1 MGRRGKYM
9 CSTKRNYKPRI
20 KSRTVTLG
28 GILSGGEYVIPIY
41 QRPYEW
47 EEAQIDKV
55 FEQICNICDYEEN
68 TEKEEV
74 FFGSLQFNINDNKE
88 IEIIDGQQRITT
100 FLLIIQALIHG
111 KKGLEFDDEKK
122 KIIIGKCSIKYKNNI
137 KKEKFYNN
145 FKYILSCVEKQAINI
160 EDMYNYI
167 IFVEIYT
174 EMEKSLEK
182 MLKIFS
188 TMNMEGLPL
197 QTEDIFKLKYSDL
210 FRSESA
216 EVLGKINQKYE
227 EIYNYNNESKTCELS
242 EYDIIDTFK
251 FYIISSFGKEFQTA
265 KYMRQNAITFFVE
278 NIDKIR
284 SKSDKI
290 RIEVFSDIADTII
303 ETQKIID
310 KKNTEN
316 IKEDNLK
323 WFARELISESKYW
336 NLRNIVFY
344 IVYRISEN
352 KGATE
357 EEDVEKALKL
367 SEIIWQYCSIYRA
380 AYSKIVNEVYDKII
394 ESFIKPENVEDIK
407 NIESLEVENNEVL
420 KAFKDML
427 EGDCLSGHLPHLMV
441 ELSYFHD
448 CIGKSVG
455 EVKKYIFYREY
466 NKDEVGIGKQTH
478 LDIEHIISQHFEGE
492 PELDAK
498 LINSIGNLMY
508 LERNINRNIGKRLG
522 NRLKDN
528 KDYSFEEDISEIKI
542 PDKEGSNL
550 ISYKNS
556 KLQCVKNI
564 VEEYNENRREWGIKQ
579 CENRSKEKIQ
589 FIKKIYYVDFK
600 YEYSKVDKTESKTVT
615 SNT

>member
-1 MGRRGKYM
+1 
-9 CSTKRNYKPRI
+9 
-20 KSRTVTLG
+20 
-28 GILSGGEYVIPIY
+28 
-41 QRPYEW
+41 
-47 EEAQIDKV
+47 
-55 FEQICNICDYEEN
+55 
-68 TEKEEV
+68 
-74 FFGSLQFNINDNKE
+74 
-88 IEIIDGQQRITT
+88 
-100 FLLIIQALIHG
+100 
-111 KKGLEFDDEKK
+111 
-122 KIIIGKCSIKYKNNI
+122 
-137 KKEKFYNN
+137 
-145 FKYILSCVEKQAINI
+145 
-160 EDMYNYI
+160 
-167 IFVEIYT
+167 
-174 EMEKSLEK
+174 
-182 MLKIFS
+182 
-188 TMNMEGLPL
+188 
-197 QTEDIFKLKYSDL
+197 
-210 FRSESA
+210 
-216 EVLGKINQKYE
+216 
-227 EIYNYNNESKTCELS
+227 
-242 EYDIIDTFK
+242 
-251 FYIISSFGKEFQTA
+251 
-265 KYMRQNAITFFVE
+265 MRQNAITFFVE

-448 CIGKSVG
+448 CIGKGKSVG

-466 NKDEVGIGKQTH
+466 NKDGAGKQER

-542 PDKEGSNL
+542 SDKEGSNL

-579 CENRSKEKIQ
+579 CENRRREKIQ
-589 FIKKIYYVDFK
+589 FIKKIYYIDFK
-600 YEYSKVDKTESKTVT
+600 
-615 SNT
+615 

>member
-1 MGRRGKYM
+1 MH
-9 CSTKRNYKPRI
+9 STKQNYEPRI

-28 GILSGGEYVIPIY
+28 DILSGGKYIIPIY

-47 EEAQIDKV
+47 EETQIDKV
-55 FEQICNICDYEEN
+55 FEQICNICDDEEN
-68 TEKEEV
+68 AEKEEV
-74 FFGSLQFNINDNKE
+74 FFGSLQFNINDDEE

-111 KKGLEFDDEKK
+111 EKGLEFDEEKK
-122 KIIIGKCSIKYKNNI
+122 EITIDKCSIKYKNNI

-145 FKYILSCVEKQAINI
+145 FKYILSCLEKQDINI
-160 EDMYNYI
+160 EDMYDCI
-167 IFVEIYT
+167 TFVKIYT
-174 EMEKSLEK
+174 KGEKSLEK

-216 EVLGKINQKYE
+216 EVLEKINQKYE

-265 KYMRQNAITFFVE
+265 KCMKQNAITFFVE

-310 KKNTEN
+310 KKNTEDF
-316 IKEDNLK
+316 KENNLK
-323 WFARELISESKYW
+323 WFARELIGESKYW
-336 NLRNIVFY
+336 NLRNMVFY
-344 IVYRISEN
+344 IVYRISKK
-352 KGATE
+352 KGAIKE
-357 EEDVEKALKL
+357 KNVEKALEL
-367 SEIIWQYCSIYRA
+367 SEIIWQFCSIYRA
-380 AYSKIVNEVYDKII
+380 AYSKIVYEVYDKII
-394 ESFIKPENVEDIK
+394 ESFIKPEDAEDIK
-407 NIESLEVENNEVL
+407 NIKSLEVENYEE
-420 KAFKDML
+420 FKKML

-448 CIGKSVG
+448 CIVKGKSVG
-455 EVKKYIFYREY
+455 EVKKNIFYREY
-466 NKDEVGIGKQTH
+466 NKDEDEVGKQAR

-522 NRLKDN
+522 NRLKGN
-528 KDYSFEEDISEIKI
+528 KVYSFEEDISEIKI
-542 PDKEGSNL
+542 PDKGGSNL
-550 ISYKNS
+550 ISYKSS
-556 KLQCVKNI
+556 KLQCVENI
-564 VEEYNENRREWGIKQ
+564 VQEYDTNQREWGIKE
-579 CENRSKEKIQ
+579 CKNRKREKIN
-589 FIKKIYYVDFK
+589 FIKDIYYKNFK
-600 YEYSKVDKTESKTVT
+600 YEYFKVDKTESKTVT